1 MYARMSRRRLDQSRE
16 AETAERA
23 AREFWPKLQQAPGFV
38 SLTLIHGDDG
48 IASAVTIFEG
58 KAEADAFHEDAVR
71 WQRTLDELG
80 HQLESQSEGEVGRHI
95 TPNG

>member
-1 MYARMSRRRLDQSRE
+1 MYARMSRRRLDTSRE

-48 IASAVTIFEG
+48 ITTAVTIFES
-58 KAEADAFHEDAVR
+58 KTEADAFHEDAVR

-95 TPNG
+95 TPNS